1 MMNHSFK
8 RRDGFEGEKLIS
20 LPPKIIKDNAARNSN
35 IARIYITHIGYFPK
49 ASYHYRE
56 RRNGCED
63 NILIYC
69 INGKG
74 NFILGD
80 RHFEV
85 TPNQYILIPATSSY
99 MRYWADR
106 DDPWTIYWVHFSGVD
121 MDGFNRDLNIT
132 DNRGPV
138 SIPFNTKTIDLWQY
152 IYQNLE
158 MGYGIDNLCNANFC
172 LYHLV
177 AAFLFPDKH
186 LENKQTTDVDIITA
200 SILHMKEHLSDK
212 LSVEDISGQFSLS
225 TSYFS
230 SIFKKATGMSPI
242 DYFIQLKMQR
252 ACQLLYI
259 DDSKIKKI
267 AADLGYDDP
276 YYFSRAFKKCMG
288 ISPEQYKL
296 NTQKTP

>member
-1 MMNHSFK
+1 MNHFFK
-8 RRDGFEGEKLIS
+8 RRDGFEGQKLIS
-20 LPPKIIKDNAARNSN
+20 IPHKILKDNAAKNFN
-35 IARIYITHIGYFPK
+35 IAHIYITHIGYFPN
-49 ASYHYRE
+49 ASFHYRE

-74 NFILGD
+74 HLILGD
-80 RHFEV
+80 KHFEIN
-85 TPNQYILIPATSSY
+85 PNQYIMVPATTSY

-106 DDPWTIYWVHFSGVD
+106 DDPWTIYWVHFSGIS
-121 MDGFNRDLNIT
+121 MAGFNDNLNIT
-132 DNRGPV
+132 NNRGPV
-138 SIPFNTKTIDLWQY
+138 SIPFNAKTIDLWHY

-158 MGYGIDNLCNANFC
+158 MGYSTDNLCNANFC

-186 LENKQTTDVDIITA
+186 LPNEQKTDIDIITA
-200 SILHMKEHLSDK
+200 SILHMKEKLDHR
-212 LSVEDISGQFSLS
+212 LSVEDICGLFDLS
-225 TSYFS
+225 ASYFS
-230 SIFKKATGMSPI
+230 TIFKRATGMPPI

-252 ACQLLYI
+252 ACQLLYLNNN
-259 DDSKIKKI
+259 KIKNI

-288 ISPEQYKL
+288 MSPEQYRQ

>member
-1 MMNHSFK
+1 MNHFFK
-8 RRDGFEGEKLIS
+8 RRDGFEGQKLIS
-20 LPPKIIKDNAARNSN
+20 LPPKIIRDN
-35 IARIYITHIGYFPK
+35 IAKNNNIAHIYITHIGYFPK
-49 ASYHYRE
+49 ASHHYRE

-74 NFILGD
+74 HFIIGD
-80 RHFEV
+80 KHFEV
-85 TPNQYILIPATSSY
+85 TPNQYIMVPATDSY

-106 DDPWTIYWVHFSGVD
+106 DDPWTIYWVHFSG
-121 MDGFNRDLNIT
+121 MNMNGFNQDLNIT
-132 DNRGPV
+132 NHRGPV
-138 SIPFNTKTIDLWQY
+138 PVPFNPKTIDLWHY

-158 MGYGIDNLCNANFC
+158 MGYSIDNLCNANFC
-172 LYHLV
+172 LYHFI

-186 LENKQTTDVDIITA
+186 LQNKQTADVDTITA
-200 SILHMKEHLSDK
+200 SILYMKEHLSDK
-212 LSVEDISGQFSLS
+212 LSVEDISGQLSLS

-252 ACQLLYI
+252 ACQMLYA

-296 NTQKTP
+296 SSQKTP